1 MEYSEEC
8 LDTFLANQGQLFD
21 EPVANSRE
29 GAEVFLDDCMAQ
41 ILPNIKDVRE
51 FLDESGMDVT
61 GISDDELEEQ
71 SEVFPLPDGS
81 YLVVEG

>member
-29 GAEVFLDDCMAQ
+29 SAEVFLDDCMAQ

>member
-21 EPVANSRE
+21 EPVAESRE

>member
-21 EPVANSRE
+21 EPVADSRE

-41 ILPNIKDVRE
+41 ILPNIKDVRA

>member
-29 GAEVFLDDCMAQ
+29 SAEVFLDDCMAQ
-41 ILPNIKDVRE
+41 ILPDIKDVRE